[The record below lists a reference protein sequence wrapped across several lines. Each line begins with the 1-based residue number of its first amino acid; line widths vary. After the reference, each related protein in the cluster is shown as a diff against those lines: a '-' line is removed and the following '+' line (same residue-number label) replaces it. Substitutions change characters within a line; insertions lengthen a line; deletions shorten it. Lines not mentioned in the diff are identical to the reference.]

1 VPSGN
6 HRPRINRNR
15 RDERE
20 RSHHVLATLPF
31 HCPRTPVRTRPQ
43 RADES
48 LSSMVDVHL
57 EALRRRRAVRESRK
71 TREPHD
77 LLLEL
82 GT

>member
-1 VPSGN
+1 
-6 HRPRINRNR
+6 
-15 RDERE
+15 
-20 RSHHVLATLPF
+20 
-31 HCPRTPVRTRPQ
+31 
-43 RADES
+43 
-48 LSSMVDVHL
+48 MVDVHL